1 MLKNNKRVKSL
12 FIGVLHY
19 LEWENVKIERG
30 GVSGFKDEFA
40 FNFFNQLG
48 TEGINFLGLAL
59 YYRMNVPTLTTF
71 FSPILAAASVWNT
84 GETGEMNT

>member
-48 TEGINFLGLAL
+48 TEGINLLGLAL
-59 YYRMNVPTLTTF
+59 YYSMNVPTFLSPKLT
-71 FSPILAAASVWNT
+71 AASVWNT